1 MNKNKNLILSII
13 KLGVIA
19 LLSCLFFIGIYFILK
34 TTGWVG
40 KFNNIQELKTI
51 ILSAGFWSYCV
62 FVVLQ
67 FLQVTILPL
76 PAFATTI
83 VGVILFGPFIA
94 FILSTLAIL
103 LGSIFAFY
111 LGKLFG
117 IKLLYWAIGKD
128 KTISIQNKL
137 SKGKYAFFLMML
149 LPFFPDDILCML
161 AGVVNMDFKYFLN
174 TNLITRPISLFCL
187 CFISTGVV
195 IPYHSWG
202 LVVWSIILLVVIF
215 LFIFAIKY
223 KQQIENFFEFKLK
236 QNKKD

>member
-1 MNKNKNLILSII
+1 MNINKSLILSII
-13 KLGVIA
+13 KLGIIA

-34 TTGWVG
+34 TTGWIG

-83 VGVILFGPFIA
+83 VGVILFGPLIS

-111 LGKLFG
+111 LGKNFG
-117 IKLLYWAIGKD
+117 IKLLHWAIGKQ
-128 KTISIQNKL
+128 KTIFIQTKFE
-137 SKGKYAFFLMML
+137 KGKYAFFLMML
-149 LPFFPDDILCML
+149 FPFFPDDILCML
-161 AGVVNMDFKYFLN
+161 AGVVNMNFKYFLT

-187 CFISTGVV
+187 CFVSTGIV

-202 LVVWSIILLVVIF
+202 LIVWSIIFLIIIF
-215 LFIFAIKY
+215 LFIFTVKY
-223 KQQIENFFEFKLK
+223 KQKIENFFNLKLSP
-236 QNKKD
+236 NKKD

>member
-1 MNKNKNLILSII
+1 MLLETFISII

-19 LLSCLFFIGIYFILK
+19 IISCLFFIGIYYILK
-34 TTGWVG
+34 TTGWIG

-83 VGVILFGPFIA
+83 VGVILFGPLKA

-111 LGKLFG
+111 LGKTFG

-128 KTISIQNKL
+128 KTILIQTKL
-137 SKGKYAFFLMML
+137 ERGKYVFFLMML
-149 LPFFPDDILCML
+149 FPLFPDDILCML
-161 AGVVNMDFKYFLN
+161 AGVVNIDFKYFL
-174 TNLITRPISLFCL
+174 
-187 CFISTGVV
+187 
-195 IPYHSWG
+195 
-202 LVVWSIILLVVIF
+202 SI
-215 LFIFAIKY
+215 
-223 KQQIENFFEFKLK
+223 NKLYY
-236 QNKKD
+236 N